1 MKAKNFLIICML
13 SIAVLSMTSCS
24 TRRAAVSDLESLVMD
39 VEENGKSYS
48 MDDWK
53 MVIYRYSKIEERLQK
68 HDYTKEEHKE
78 IGNLKGRL
86 LGNATKDVLINCYE
100 TIENINSEID
110 GGKEGFI
117 KALLLDFLTNE

>member
-1 MKAKNFLIICML
+1 MKKYFIPCLLLAGVLML
-13 SIAVLSMTSCS
+13 GSCN
-24 TRRAAVSDLESLVMD
+24 TRRAAVSDLESLVVD

-78 IGNLKGRL
+78 IGNLKGRF